1 MWSTFMKRKI
11 YVLGLILL
19 LINSG
24 FSVYSL
30 SSESTSLFESS
41 IPFADLV
48 DLIDHDRVIEFHAI
62 LMSFGP
68 RYTGSEN
75 CSNAG
80 DWIHSAFHSMGLH
93 VSFHEWDFDGFTS
106 RNIVATIPGTQED
119 SSIEYLLTAHYDC
132 TSGSLGAD
140 DDGSGIAAILSIA
153 EVLSNSSFPYTIR
166 FIAFSGEE
174 VGTYGSF
181 SYARDAYR
189 RGDNIRA
196 IINPDM
202 IGYADTSKGG
212 RTLRFFYP
220 VGSKWIATSAQE
232 IAERYNQ
239 LIDMKIDAL
248 PNYIGADHQP
258 FVDYGYDGVWVAH
271 QDGYQWANTP
281 EDDPEHLNFS
291 YLTKATKLLLAVI
304 AEFASTQVPVSVRFV
319 EPYEG
324 YAYINDK
331 PIIPLDCG
339 KLWYWGLRGMTVLVG
354 PAKATAIIE
363 STQEIEYVIF
373 CTDNNFVFWD
383 SSPPYE
389 WNIQGKHFPLIGR
402 HKIQVY
408 VYTTEDVTD
417 SDEMEI
423 FSISNKCQYN

>member
-1 MWSTFMKRKI
+1 MFMKKKI
-11 YVLGLILL
+11 CILVFILL
-19 LINSG
+19 FVNSG
-24 FSVYSL
+24 ISAYSISPKL
-30 SSESTSLFESS
+30 LNQYESS
-41 IPFADLV
+41 TPFADLV
-48 DLIDHDRVIEFHAI
+48 DQIDHDRVQEYHAS
-62 LMSFGP
+62 LMSFGS

-75 CSNAG
+75 CSKAG
-80 DWIHSAFHSMGLH
+80 EWIYSAFESMGLS
-93 VSFHEWDFDGFTS
+93 VSYHEWDFDGFFS
-106 RNIVATIPGTQED
+106 RNIVATIPGTLEE
-119 SSIEYLLTAHYDC
+119 SSIEYILSAHYDC
-132 TSGSLGAD
+132 TPGSLGAD
-140 DDGSGIAAILSIA
+140 DDGSGVAAVLSIA
-153 EVLSNSSFPYTIR
+153 EILSNSSFPYTLR

-202 IGYADTSKGG
+202 IGYADTTKGG
-212 RTLRFFYP
+212 KTLRFFYP
-220 VGSKWIATSAQE
+220 EGSKWIATSAQE
-232 IAERYNQ
+232 IAERYDP

-258 FVDYGYDGVWVAH
+258 FVDYGYHGVWVAH

-281 EDDPEHLNFS
+281 EDNPEHLNFS
-291 YLTKATKLLLAVI
+291 YLTKATKLLLAII
-304 AEFASTQVPVSVRFV
+304 AEFASAPVPVSVRFI

-324 YAYINDK
+324 YAYVKDK

-339 KLWYWGLRGMTVLVG
+339 KLWYWGLRGMTVLFG
-354 PAKATAIIE
+354 PAKAKVIVE
-363 STQEIEYVIF
+363 SDQEIEYVIF
-373 CTDNNFVFWD
+373 CADNNFVFWD

-408 VYTTEDVTD
+408 VFTTEDVTAF
-417 SDEMEI
+417 DEMEI